1 MKEHNQKEKKRL
13 ESTRLYLDA
22 LQEKH
27 SKLLLVRV
35 DLSYGEKENVT
46 LEQANKDFN
55 RLLNN
60 RRGKPKI
67 FKHNIGYT
75 EMVEHTDK
83 KGVHFHTAFIFD
95 GQKVSKDQ
103 IKGEQLG
110 VHWRDNITKGKGIYY
125 NCNRND
131 YGEHHGIG
139 MLDYKDKEKRIKAD
153 EALAYLCKDDEDQ
166 DIQKVNTNNAT
177 IKQFRRGRMPQ
188 SSSKRGRPRTNKKD
202 S

>member
-1 MKEHNQKEKKRL
+1 MDKKYNKKELKRL
-13 ESTRLYLDA
+13 QSTSEYLDA
-22 LQEKH
+22 LQKKH
-27 SKLLLVRV
+27 SKLLIVRV
-35 DLSYGEKENVT
+35 DLSYGENKDVT

-67 FKHNIGYT
+67 FKHNVGYT
-75 EMVEHTDK
+75 EMVEYTEK
-83 KGVHFHTAFIFD
+83 KGIHFHTAFIFD

-110 VHWRDNITKGKGIYY
+110 VHWRDNITNGKGIYY

-139 MLDYKDKEKRIKAD
+139 MLEHHDKEKRKNTD
-153 EALAYLCKDDEDQ
+153 EALAYLCKDDENQ
-166 DIQKVNTNNAT
+166 DIQKVNQNNTT

-188 SSSKRGRPRTNKKD
+188 NLSKQGRPRNK
-202 S
+202 

>member
-1 MKEHNQKEKKRL
+1 MDKKYNSKELKRL

-35 DLSYGEKENVT
+35 DLSYGENENVS

-67 FKHNIGYT
+67 FEHNIGYT
-75 EMVEHTDK
+75 EMVEHTEK

-95 GQKVSKDQ
+95 GQKVNKDQ

-110 VHWRDNITKGKGIYY
+110 VHWRDNITNGKGVYY

-139 MLDYKDKEKRIKAD
+139 MLEHHDKEKRKKAD

-166 DIQKVNTNNAT
+166 NIQKVNTNNTT

-188 SSSKRGRPRTNKKD
+188 TKSKTGRPRKESNL
-202 S
+202 

>member
-1 MKEHNQKEKKRL
+1 MNKKYNNKELKRL

-22 LQEKH
+22 LQDKH

-103 IKGEQLG
+103 IKGEQIG
-110 VHWRDNITKGKGIYY
+110 VHWRDNITNGKGIYY

-139 MLDYKDKEKRIKAD
+139 MLDHKDKEKRKNAD
-153 EALAYLCKDDEDQ
+153 GALAYLCKDDKDQ

-188 SSSKRGRPRTNKKD
+188 SHSKQGRPRNK
-202 S
+202 

>member
-1 MKEHNQKEKKRL
+1 MEKKYNNKELKRL
-13 ESTRLYLDA
+13 QSTTEYLDA

-27 SKLLLVRV
+27 SKLLIVRV
-35 DLSYGEKENVT
+35 DLSYGENENVS

-55 RLLNN
+55 RLLSN

-75 EMVEHTDK
+75 EMVEHTEK
-83 KGVHFHTAFIFD
+83 KGIHFHTTFIFD

-139 MLDYKDKEKRIKAD
+139 MLDHKDKKKRKNTD
-153 EALAYLCKDDEDQ
+153 EALAYLCKDDKDQ
-166 DIQKVNTNNAT
+166 DIQKVNTNNTA

-188 SSSKRGRPRTNKKD
+188 GASKQGRPRNK
-202 S
+202 

>member
-1 MKEHNQKEKKRL
+1 MDKKYNNKELKRL

-55 RLLNN
+55 KLLNN

-75 EMVEHTDK
+75 EMVEYTEK

-110 VHWRDNITKGKGIYY
+110 VHWRDNITNGKGIYY

-139 MLDYKDKEKRIKAD
+139 MLEHHDKEKRKKTD
-153 EALAYLCKDDEDQ
+153 EALAYLCKDDKDQ
-166 DIQKVNTNNAT
+166 DIQKVNTNNTT

-188 SSSKRGRPRTNKKD
+188 SHSKQGRPRNK
-202 S
+202 

>member
-1 MKEHNQKEKKRL
+1 MENKYNKKELKRL
-13 ESTRLYLDA
+13 QSTSEYLDA

-27 SKLLLVRV
+27 SKLLIVRV
-35 DLSYGEKENVT
+35 DLSYGENEDVT
-46 LEQANKDFN
+46 LDQANKDFN

-60 RRGKPKI
+60 RRGKPNI
-67 FKHNIGYT
+67 FKHNVGYT
-75 EMVEHTDK
+75 QMVEYTDK
-83 KGVHFHTAFIFD
+83 KGIHYHTAFIFD

-110 VHWRDNITKGKGIYY
+110 VHWRDNITNGKGIYY

-131 YGEHHGIG
+131 YGESHGIG
-139 MLDYKDKEKRIKAD
+139 MLEHQDKEKRKKAD

-166 DIQKVNTNNAT
+166 DIKKVNTNNTT

-188 SSSKRGRPRTNKKD
+188 SSSNRGRPRNK
-202 S
+202 

>member
-13 ESTRLYLDA
+13 ESTAQYLDA

-27 SKLLLVRV
+27 SKILIVRV
-35 DLSYGEKENVT
+35 DLAYSEKENVT

-67 FKHNIGYT
+67 FEHNIGYT
-75 EMVEHTDK
+75 EIVEHTQK

-95 GQKVSKDQ
+95 GQKVNKDQ

-131 YGEHHGIG
+131 YGERHGIG
-139 MLDYKDKEKRIKAD
+139 MLDHKDAEKRKKAD
-153 EALAYLCKDDEDQ
+153 EALSYLCKDDEDQ
-166 DIQKVNTNNAT
+166 NIQKIDTDDT
-177 IKQFRRGRMPQ
+177 KIKQFRRGRMPQ
-188 SSSKRGRPRTNKKD
+188 NASKRGRPRN
-202 S
+202 

>member
-1 MKEHNQKEKKRL
+1 MDKKYNNKELKRL
-13 ESTRLYLDA
+13 QSTTEYLDA

-27 SKLLLVRV
+27 SKLLIVRV
-35 DLSYGEKENVT
+35 DLSYGENENVS

-75 EMVEHTDK
+75 EMVEHTEK
-83 KGVHFHTAFIFD
+83 KGIHFHTAFIFD

-110 VHWRDNITKGKGIYY
+110 VHWRDNITKGAGIYY

-139 MLDYKDKEKRIKAD
+139 MLDHKDIEKRKNTD
-153 EALAYLCKDDEDQ
+153 EALAYLCKDDKDQ
-166 DIQKVNTNNAT
+166 NIQKVNTNNTT

-188 SSSKRGRPRTNKKD
+188 SASKQGRPRNK
-202 S
+202 

>member
-1 MKEHNQKEKKRL
+1 MDKKDNNKELKRL
-13 ESTRLYLDA
+13 QSTSEYLDA
-22 LQEKH
+22 LQEKY
-27 SKLLLVRV
+27 SKLLIVRV
-35 DLSYGEKENVT
+35 DLSYGENENVS
-46 LEQANKDFN
+46 LEQAYKDFN

-67 FKHNIGYT
+67 FKHNVGYT
-75 EMVEHTDK
+75 EMVEYTEK

-139 MLDYKDKEKRIKAD
+139 MLDHKDKEKRKNAD
-153 EALAYLCKDDEDQ
+153 EALAYLCKDDKDQ
-166 DIQKVNTNNAT
+166 DIQKVNTNNST

-188 SSSKRGRPRTNKKD
+188 SANKQGRPRNK
-202 S
+202 